1 MTHPTPSLAVVT
13 HALDRET
20 ELAHA
25 LAAALAAQ
33 RAGVARND
41 TAAVEAA
48 ADELARVLRALDESH
63 AARRA
68 LVRSFAGEDDALDR
82 LATGDDPAAAALRDA
97 RARLAQALERAS
109 REARRQ
115 QQVLRGALATGE
127 QLLLGLFQACAPSAG
142 LYEVTGSRTAGA
154 APQGVLV
161 DRTV

>member
-1 MTHPTPSLAVVT
+1 MTHPNPSLVVLV

-25 LAAALAAQ
+25 LAAALAQQ
-33 RAGVARND
+33 RAGVAKND
-41 TAAVEAA
+41 TAVVEAA
-48 ADELARVLRALDESH
+48 ANELSRVLTALEESH

-68 LVRSFAGEDDALDR
+68 LVRSITGDDALDR
-82 LATGDDPAAAALRDA
+82 LVTSDDPAAPALRDA
-97 RARLAQALERAS
+97 RARLTEALERAG

-127 QLLLGLFQACAPSAG
+127 ALLLGLFQACAPTAG
-142 LYEVTGSRTAGA
+142 VYEVTGSRTAGA

-161 DRTV
+161 DRTA